1 MEYKKLKDK
10 VLKSYKLLNQK
21 YIDNGDIKDVNMKV

>member
-10 VLKSYKLLNQK
+10 VLKSYKLLNQN
-21 YIDNGDIKDVNMKV
+21 YIDNGDIKDV

>member
-21 YIDNGDIKDVNMKV
+21 YIDNGDIKDFEIKV